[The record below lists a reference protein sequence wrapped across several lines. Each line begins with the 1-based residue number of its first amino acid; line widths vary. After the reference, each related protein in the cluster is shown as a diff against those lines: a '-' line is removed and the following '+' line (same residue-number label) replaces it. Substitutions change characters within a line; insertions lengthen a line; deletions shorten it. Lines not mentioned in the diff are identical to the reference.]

1 MITKRQ
7 AVKLSH
13 SVDQYIADV
22 FDIISKGSF
31 GDSGVK
37 LSSSQVD
44 DISSKTFDQV
54 KSNYVLHGK
63 IQSLDEARESVQLKI
78 ATSMKKIAGD
88 TMQGGLVNP
97 PSGVGTFIDP
107 SMYSYANIPVMLG
120 PYEGSSV
127 YAQGGLPKSI
137 IDKKSRAMILDGATF
152 KGYEPEFW
160 NQDRLQRLEDSA
172 ETTGFNDKCSDAICS
187 AFIYG
192 GDMLYPVFDND
203 TYASYDREIDKIDGK
218 ITRWVDIDR
227 WNLCVVPNYIV
238 TARDYLCPDHIYIPQ
253 GGITVNT
260 SRCALIKPTPMPY
273 WIALYN
279 LGWAPSDFAGWIRQ
293 YFGYQITQNSIYVM
307 AQQMSL
313 ILYKLPLD
321 VLNPTI
327 GVNKVEELMRLNEQK
342 MSEWSSLHPKAVN
355 MVGDVEVVNRTYT
368 GFEDFIGALKS
379 DLAASSEIPEPSLW
393 HTPNKG
399 FSDNTTES
407 LLKQSETLQM
417 KQRFIERTM
426 KPCTDALII
435 HTFGLNSEEWK
446 HRDTVKMTFSKPVIS
461 TERDL
466 AEAGARFAASVSSFA
481 ASGVAPDMAI
491 KLCSQFFPTV
501 KYSDAD
507 LTQVKKDYEKA
518 QEKMAQSGMNKS
530 LGKNQGNTIASSGG
544 KNTGKMTK

>member
-13 SVDQYIADV
+13 NPDQYIADV
-22 FDIISKGSF
+22 FGIISGGSF
-31 GDSGVK
+31 GDSVK
-37 LSSSQVD
+37 LSSAQCD
-44 DISSKTFDQV
+44 EISAKNFDQV
-54 KSNYVLHGK
+54 KSNYVIHGK
-63 IQSLDEARESVQLKI
+63 IQSLDEARDSVQLKI
-78 ATSMKKIAGD
+78 SGALKKIAGD
-88 TMQGGLVNP
+88 TMQGGYVNP
-97 PSGVGTFIDP
+97 VNGVGTMLDP
-107 SMYSYANIPVMLG
+107 SMYSFANIPVMLG

-152 KGYEPEFW
+152 KGYEEFW
-160 NQDRLQRLEDSA
+160 NQDRLQKLEDAA
-172 ETTGFNDKCSDAICS
+172 ETTGFNDKCSDGICS

-192 GDMLYPVFDND
+192 GSLLYPVFDTD
-203 TYASYDREIDKIDGK
+203 TYASYSKDISKISGK

-227 WNLCVVPNYIV
+227 WNLCIVPNYIV
-238 TARDYLCPDHIYIPQ
+238 TAKDYLQPDYIYIPQ
-253 GGITVNT
+253 GGIEINT

-321 VLNPTI
+321 VLNATI
-327 GVNKVEELMRLNEQK
+327 GVKKVEELMRLNEQK
-342 MSEWSSLHPKAVN
+342 MAEWSSLHPKAVN

-379 DLAASSEIPEPSLW
+379 DLAASCEIPEPSLW

-426 KPCTDALII
+426 QHCTEALII
-435 HTFGLNSEEWK
+435 HTFGAGSEEWN

-501 KYSDAD
+501 KYSEAD
-507 LTQVKKDYEKA
+507 LAQVKKDYETA
-518 QEKMAQSGMNKS
+518 QEKMSMGTKP
-530 LGKNQGNTIASSGG
+530 LGKNQGNTVAASGG
-544 KNTGKMTK
+544 KNTGKLTK